1 MHYPSASLIF
11 IPVLILPLLLL
22 VPIAEIATF
31 VWVGSRIGV
40 SMTLLLVVVSA
51 IIGIW
56 LVRKQGFATAS
67 RVQAM
72 IARGESPASG
82 MLEGLALL
90 AAGVL
95 LVIPG
100 FLTDIAAFVLLIPLL
115 RRWIIRFYLR
125 RVPGPDHVTDYQTPT
140 NPPNDP
146 NRLPLE
152 GKSRRVDEPP

>member
-1 MHYPSASLIF
+1 M
-11 IPVLILPLLLL
+11 PVLIIPFLLL

-40 SMTLLLVVVSA
+40 GMTLLLVVASA
-51 IIGIW
+51 VIGIW
-56 LVRKQGFATAS
+56 LVRTQGFATAS

-72 IARGESPASG
+72 MARGESPALG

-100 FLTDIAAFVLLIPLL
+100 FLTDIAAFVLLIPPL

-125 RVPGPDHVTDYQTPT
+125 RMQVPGHVTTYQAPT
-140 NPPNDP
+140 KPPDDP
-146 NRLPLE
+146 NRIPLE
-152 GKSRRVDEPP
+152 GKSRRMD